1 MLRSSAAATVWRH
14 RSLLRE
20 LITRDIQNRYAGS
33 IAGIFW
39 ALLHPIAMLAV
50 YAVVFEYIFSVRV
63 PNAVPNQPYVLFVA
77 AALWP
82 WLAFSEALS
91 RSTVAVQSHAALV
104 KKVAFPHELLV
115 YSAVLSSFM
124 IQVCGFAV
132 VLLVLRLFG
141 YSVNFW
147 AIPLVAIGMF
157 TLLLISTSMGLVLAA
172 LQVFIRDVE
181 QLLTQVMSV
190 LFYATPI
197 LYPMASVPAWMAK
210 VMQWNPLVHVLEP
223 IRAALLL
230 SGEPGYEHLLLSLAL
245 ALLALYAARRF
256 FLKLSPHF
264 EDMV

>member
-1 MLRSSAAATVWRH
+1 MLRNSAAATVWRH

-33 IAGIFW
+33 LAGIFW

-50 YAVVFEYIFSVRV
+50 YAVVFEYIFRVRV
-63 PNAVPNQPYVLFVA
+63 PNAMPNQPYVLFVA

-91 RSTVAVQSHAALV
+91 RGTVAVQNHAALV

-115 YSAVLSSFM
+115 YSAVLSSFL
-124 IQVCGFAV
+124 IQACGFAV
-132 VLLVLRLFG
+132 VLLVLSLFG

-147 AIPLVAIGMF
+147 AIPLVVVGMF
-157 TLLLISTSMGLVLAA
+157 ILLLIATSLGLVLAA

-197 LYPMASVPAWMAK
+197 LYPMASVPAWMAN

-223 IRAALLL
+223 IRTALLL
-230 SGEPGYEHLLLSLAL
+230 PGEPRYATIMISTALS
-245 ALLALYAARRF
+245 LLALYMGRRF

>member
-1 MLRSSAAATVWRH
+1 MLRTSAAATVWQH

-20 LITRDIQNRYAGS
+20 LVTRDIQNRYAGS
-33 IAGIFW
+33 LAGIFW
-39 ALLHPIAMLAV
+39 ALLHPIAMVAV

-115 YSAVLSSFM
+115 YSAVVSSFM
-124 IQVCGFAV
+124 IQACGFAV

-141 YSVNFW
+141 FSVSFW

-157 TLLLISTSMGLVLAA
+157 TLLLMSTAVGLVLAA

-197 LYPMASVPAWMAK
+197 LYPMASVPAWMAN

-223 IRAALLL
+223 IRTALLVP
-230 SGEPGYEHLLLSLAL
+230 GEPRYGLITLSVAL
-245 ALLALYAARRF
+245 VLLAFYMARRF

>member
-1 MLRSSAAATVWRH
+1 MLRSSAAATIWRH

-20 LITRDIQNRYAGS
+20 LVTRDIQNRYAGS
-33 IAGIFW
+33 LAGIFW

-50 YAVVFEYIFSVRV
+50 YAVVFEYVFSVRV
-63 PNAVPNQPYVLFVA
+63 PNAMPNQPYVLFVA
-77 AALWP
+77 TALWP

-91 RSTVAVQSHAALV
+91 RSAVAVQNHAALV

-115 YSAVLSSFM
+115 YSAVFSSFL

-132 VLLVLRLFG
+132 VLLVLRIAGF
-141 YSVNFW
+141 SVSFW
-147 AIPLVAIGMF
+147 AIPWAALGMLVLLGMA
-157 TLLLISTSMGLVLAA
+157 TAVGLVLAA

-181 QLLTQVMSV
+181 HLLMQTMSV

-197 LYPMASVPAWMAK
+197 LYPMASVPAWMANA
-210 VMQWNPLVHVLEP
+210 MQWNPLVHVLEP
-223 IRAALLL
+223 IRAALLHA
-230 SGEPGYEHLLLSLAL
+230 GEPRLGAAAL
-245 ALLALYAARRF
+245 VAVGAAVAFYLARRF